1 VKTSVTFICAGALMV
16 EITSAFL
23 GLYLLMMLK
32 HWQPGAVP
40 IALGMLFHAHC
51 PLVKNLSLMPHL
63 TLP

>member
-1 VKTSVTFICAGALMV
+1 MV

-40 IALGMLFHAHC
+40 TALSRADPFPNPHG
-51 PLVKNLSLMPHL
+51 PSLMQLLAICCCPQRAELSAALHSL
-63 TLP
+63 

>member
-1 VKTSVTFICAGALMV
+1 MV

-51 PLVKNLSLMPHL
+51 PLVKNLSLMPNL